1 MAFDRIDHELDPKRV
16 SEMLEKG
23 EAQLIDVREPYE
35 YEAGHIEGAVHI
47 ELEHLAGRAGEI
59 DKDKAVV
66 FQCRMGR
73 RSALAT
79 QAFAASGYDAFNM
92 AGGLLAWDEAGLPL
106 EPEGGTV
113 ASHGTETPPAG
124 GSGRDGDTT

>member
-1 MAFDRIDHELDPKRV
+1 MAFDRSDHELEPGRV
-16 SEMLEKG
+16 AEMLEQG

-35 YEAGHIEGAVHI
+35 YEAGHIAGAVHI

-59 DKDKAVV
+59 DKDRPVV

-79 QAFAASGYDAFNM
+79 QAFAASGYDAYNM

-106 EPEGGTV
+106 EPEGGKV
-113 ASHGTETPPAG
+113 ASHGPEMPPASE
-124 GSGRDGDTT
+124 SGRDGDTT